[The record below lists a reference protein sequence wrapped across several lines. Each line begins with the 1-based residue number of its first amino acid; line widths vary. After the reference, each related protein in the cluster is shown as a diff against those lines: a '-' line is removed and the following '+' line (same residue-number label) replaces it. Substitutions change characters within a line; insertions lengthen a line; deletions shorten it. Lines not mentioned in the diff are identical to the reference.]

1 MAIKWFVGRVVNQV
15 VPGSSTMPH
24 VIGGVMFQADADN
37 RSNFP
42 TERSFHAFKKQRF
55 AVFGITEH

>member
-1 MAIKWFVGRVVNQV
+1 
-15 VPGSSTMPH
+15 
-24 VIGGVMFQADADN
+24 MFQADTDS

-55 AVFGITEH
+55 VFTDSVLMTKRMSLWAAALAEA